1 VNRIFYYSVI
11 LFGQVAIVQALNAG
25 DREFDTYCRQI
36 FYLYSHSAVERGGGF
51 RSAIKLCAL
60 SQLRLDLDLC

>member
-1 VNRIFYYSVI
+1 
-11 LFGQVAIVQALNAG
+11 VATVQALNAG